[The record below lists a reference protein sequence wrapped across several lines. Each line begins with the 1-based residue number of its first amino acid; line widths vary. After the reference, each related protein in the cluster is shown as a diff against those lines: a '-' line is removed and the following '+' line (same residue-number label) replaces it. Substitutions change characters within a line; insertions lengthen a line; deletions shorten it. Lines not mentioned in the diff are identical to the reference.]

1 MTRGATADSRPVF
14 LFNLLLETGIKKAEA
29 GRIKLDDIVPSDS
42 QRATLHV
49 KHHIRNVY
57 KEWRIE
63 LAPHLL
69 ELFDRYRQQYKPQ
82 EQICECTTRNLQYI
96 LTDIGAC
103 AKVPFKLSFEVMRW
117 TMAFRDYRAGSADER
132 LREKLGLSK
141 FSWYETGDKIRRIA
155 AALDNG

>member
-1 MTRGATADSRPVF
+1 MDPAIALRQRSGPAPLSAVLTDQQISDCLSAARGMTRGATADSRPVF

-57 KEWRIE
+57 KERRIE

-82 EQICECTTRNLQYI
+82 EQIFECTTRNLQYI
-96 LTDIGAC
+96 LTDIGA
-103 AKVPFKLSFEVMRW
+103 
-117 TMAFRDYRAGSADER
+117 
-132 LREKLGLSK
+132 LRQGAVQAVVR
-141 FSWYETGDKIRRIA
+141 GH
-155 AALDNG
+155 ALDDGGP